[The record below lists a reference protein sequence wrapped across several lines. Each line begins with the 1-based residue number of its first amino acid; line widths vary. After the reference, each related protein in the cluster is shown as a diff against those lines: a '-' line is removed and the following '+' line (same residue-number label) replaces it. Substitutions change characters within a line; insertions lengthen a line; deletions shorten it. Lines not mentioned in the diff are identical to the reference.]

1 MKSNEKK
8 VIKGIVA
15 LFLIVIFLY
24 LLPDVTTVF
33 YEEHLEYQKLEI
45 LKNAVIPEWIE
56 QQILDIGSART
67 TIELSQINSIVV
79 HYVGNPGTTA
89 KQNREYFNTDG
100 VEVCSHFIVG
110 LDGEIIQCLPLY
122 EKSAASNWRNKDT
135 ISIEVCHPDKT
146 GKFNDKTY
154 EALIK
159 LVAWLCNLCDF
170 NEENVIRH
178 YDITGK
184 ECPFYYVKHEDEWE
198 KFLNDVKGNIILE
211 ETKV

>member
-8 VIKGIVA
+8 VIKEIVA

-184 ECPFYYVKHEDEWE
+184 ECPFYYVKNEDEWE
-198 KFLNDVKGNIILE
+198 EFLNDVKENIIVE

>member
-8 VIKGIVA
+8 VIKEIVA

-178 YDITGK
+178 YDITEK
-184 ECPFYYVKHEDEWE
+184 LCPLYYVEHEDAWNQLIKDVGE
-198 KFLNDVKGNIILE
+198 KSDEDFG
-211 ETKV
+211 